1 MDMGRSTQIQGGFGG
16 GATARVDEL
25 NVGMRER
32 WELGK
37 STHMC
42 RLLPS

>member
-1 MDMGRSTQIQGGFGG
+1 MDMERSTQIQGGFGG

-25 NVGMRER
+25 NADTRER

-37 STHMC
+37 SNHMC